1 MFKANFL
8 KLSETIFRKSRFLR
22 HTSDIILIQLL
33 KTPLNNAHGGY
44 YMAVRGYEFYLQVL
58 KVFLILMKFLDKTQL
73 FFIHFRNSKIVQ
85 LKWSP
90 ITKYLS
96 QKCYETQI

>member
-33 KTPLNNAHGGY
+33 KTPLNNAQGGY

-73 FFIHFRNSKIVQ
+73 FLFIF
-85 LKWSP
+85 
-90 ITKYLS
+90 
-96 QKCYETQI
+96 ETVK